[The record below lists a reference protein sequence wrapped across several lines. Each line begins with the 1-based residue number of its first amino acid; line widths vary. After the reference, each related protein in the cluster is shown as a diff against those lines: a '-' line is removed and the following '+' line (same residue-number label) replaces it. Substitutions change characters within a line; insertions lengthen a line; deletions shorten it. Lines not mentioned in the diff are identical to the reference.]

1 MTSSF
6 QIDDTEGG
14 LTALDALS
22 TPLPDPQP
30 VHNLYRK
37 MVRLGDGSLQGQG
50 PQTVVWTFPLLEPEQ
65 IDQLKAFESSDPIY
79 ITTRKQD
86 DSFASFEVLMTLP
99 DPRQDGDHLF
109 QGVRSGFV
117 VEFII
122 LSEVGA

>member
-14 LTALDALS
+14 LTALDALA

-37 MVRLGDGSLQGQG
+37 MVRLGDGRLHGQG

-65 IDQLKAFESSDPIY
+65 IDQLKVFESSDPIY

-86 DSFASFEVLMTLP
+86 DSFATFEVLMTQP
-99 DPRQDGDHLF
+99 DPRQDADHLF
-109 QGVRSGFV
+109 QGIRSGYT

-122 LSEVGA
+122 LSEVV